1 MYPYSIHL
9 HVIRTIKFWTIG
21 ALFHTRCQ
29 KLHQHSFLDYA
40 NRFVS
45 EHIGTGARDLRKFTV
60 HKSSN
65 SRDRTKFGITCNV
78 AGNQQFY

>member
-1 MYPYSIHL
+1 MYSYPIHL
-9 HVIRTIKFWTIG
+9 HATRTIKFWTIG
-21 ALFHTRCQ
+21 ALFHARCQ

-45 EHIGTGARDLRKFTV
+45 EYIGTRARDLCKFTV

-65 SRDRTKFGITCNV
+65 SRDCTKFGITCNV